1 MAFTNNPQLEHELDK
16 MHQIKRENIHV
27 FVNDARHQI
36 QTLWDQL
43 YMSAEERNYFQ
54 AIYSGMLTLLRD
66 TSDVD

>member
-1 MAFTNNPQLEHELDK
+1 

-54 AIYSGMLTLLRD
+54 AIYSGTLMSLRD
-66 TSDVD
+66 TSDID